1 MNKAKSN
8 FLLLFLVAFVSFAF
22 QDSLHAQEPWRENQ
36 LMPPSEL
43 AAILTNENAKA
54 PLIISVSPE
63 GMHGLKP
70 GKGIKGAVE
79 YGAADE
85 QKNLNQLK
93 ADLKNL
99 PKDSPIVLYCGC
111 CPFNVCPNVRP
122 AFKLLNEM
130 AFTNHQLLNLEN
142 NIRVDWMNK
151 GYPMN
156 K

>member
-1 MNKAKSN
+1 MNKSKSS
-8 FLLLFLVAFVSFAF
+8 FLLPFLVAFVSFAF
-22 QDSLHAQEPWRENQ
+22 QNSLHAQDPWRKSQ
-36 LMPPSEL
+36 LMAPSEL
-43 AAILTNENAKA
+43 AAILTNEKAKA

-70 GKGIKGAVE
+70 GKGIKSAVE

-85 QKNLNQLK
+85 QENLNQLK
-93 ADLKNL
+93 AALKNL
-99 PKDSPIVLYCGC
+99 PKDSHIVLYCGC

-122 AFKLLNEM
+122 AFRLLNEM
-130 AFTNHQLLNLEN
+130 EFTNHQLLNLEN